1 MTATRIWAIVP
12 AAGIGSRMMTSI
24 PKQYL
29 TIHGRA
35 VLAHTL
41 DRLGSVGAIQRIVVA
56 LHPDDRLW
64 PNLGI
69 DKGPRLQ
76 HCDGGANRCESVL
89 NALQV
94 LANEAADDDLVLVHD
109 AVRPCVSIRDINCVI
124 SAARHHPAGALLA
137 TPASSTLKKA
147 DADGNVVTTVDRS
160 DIWEAA
166 TPQVFRYD
174 LLRRTLAGAIAAGRH
189 VTDESSA
196 VEMAGYA
203 PRLVQGSADNIKI
216 TYPEH
221 LRMAEMI
228 LAQRGQEHLHGD
240 SH

>member
-1 MTATRIWAIVP
+1 MTTKVWAIVP
-12 AAGIGSRMMTSI
+12 AAGIGSRMMTST

-29 TIHGRA
+29 NLNGRA

-41 DRLGSVGAIQRIVVA
+41 DRLARVAAIRQIVVA

-64 PNLGI
+64 ANLGI
-69 DKGPRLQ
+69 DEGPRLI

-94 LANEAADDDLVLVHD
+94 LEGEAIADDLVLVHD
-109 AVRPCVSIRDINCVI
+109 AVRPCVSVSDIEHVI
-124 SAARHHPAGALLA
+124 GAAMEHPAGALLA
-137 TPASSTLKKA
+137 IPASSTLKKA
-147 DADGNVVTTVDRS
+147 DKQGNVIATLDRS
-160 DIWEAA
+160 DIWKAA

-174 LLRRTLAGAIAAGRH
+174 LLRRALTDAIAAGDN

-196 VEMAGYA
+196 LEMAGYA

-216 TYPEH
+216 TYPEN

-228 LAQRGQEHLHGD
+228 LAQQDQERLQGD